1 MSRRQLFE
9 LGRQKCDILLAKY
22 PQITALLSVSRQIKY
37 LIGIDD
43 GSVSDRSRLREISI
57 GLITSREIEQLDDK
71 AAETF
76 YQIASESKRM

>member
-9 LGRQKCDILLAKY
+9 LGRQKCDTLLAKY
-22 PQITALLSVSRQIKY
+22 PESTALLSVSRQIKY

-57 GLITSREIEQLDDK
+57 GVITSREIQPLEDD

-76 YQIASESKRM
+76 Y